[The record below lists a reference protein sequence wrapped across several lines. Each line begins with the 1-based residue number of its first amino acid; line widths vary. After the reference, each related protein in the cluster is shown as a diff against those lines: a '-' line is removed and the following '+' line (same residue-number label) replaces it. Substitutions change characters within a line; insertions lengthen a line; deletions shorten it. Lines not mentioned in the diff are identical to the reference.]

1 MRELPDWQAVKEE
14 SLLMRVK
21 MEIDYA
27 ITAVNNEDPTSVV
40 PFVAHAIYNHAKFD
54 SCKNRRPGF
63 TVLDS
68 LHDALI
74 DITAGKRLSIVRSAL
89 VGISDRI
96 QSELY

>member
-1 MRELPDWQAVKEE
+1 
-14 SLLMRVK
+14 MRVK
-21 MEIDYA
+21 AEIDYA

-54 SCKNRRPGF
+54 AHKRRRRGF

-74 DITAGKRLSIVRSAL
+74 DITAGKRLSVIRVAL
-89 VGISDRI
+89 VGVSHRI